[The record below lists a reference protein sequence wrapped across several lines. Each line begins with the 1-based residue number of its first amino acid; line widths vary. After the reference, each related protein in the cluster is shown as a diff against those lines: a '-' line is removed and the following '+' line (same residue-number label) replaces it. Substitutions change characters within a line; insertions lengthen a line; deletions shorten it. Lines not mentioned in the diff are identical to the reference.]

1 LQWTTPQED
10 LLEDFLQTWEE
21 LEDGRI
27 QGWVHG
33 QEILI
38 DQVFIHEQF
47 GISKGVVDVAN
58 ATFDE

>member
-1 LQWTTPQED
+1 
-10 LLEDFLQTWEE
+10 
-21 LEDGRI
+21 
-27 QGWVHG
+27 VHG